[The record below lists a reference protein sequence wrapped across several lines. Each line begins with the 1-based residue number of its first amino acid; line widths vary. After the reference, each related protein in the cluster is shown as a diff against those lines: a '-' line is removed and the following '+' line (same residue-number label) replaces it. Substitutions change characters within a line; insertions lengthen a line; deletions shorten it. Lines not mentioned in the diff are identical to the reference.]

1 MNGRLRFLNPFNQDY
16 DAVSV
21 SVQIVATIEFE
32 LLYDFTIAGKVV
44 DMQMN
49 VTEMNAYF
57 KTSVKKKDL
66 DVKVQALAAPFTT
79 LINTQLL

>member
-1 MNGRLRFLNPFNQDY
+1 
-16 DAVSV
+16 
-21 SVQIVATIEFE
+21 
-32 LLYDFTIAGKVV
+32 
-44 DMQMN
+44 MN

-79 LINTQLL
+79 LINTQLLQGVGLQVH

>member
-21 SVQIVATIEFE
+21 SVQVVATIEFE

-44 DMQMN
+44 DM
-49 VTEMNAYF
+49 
-57 KTSVKKKDL
+57 
-66 DVKVQALAAPFTT
+66 
-79 LINTQLL
+79 